1 MSTTLGHF
9 KSKPTARALFNE
21 ADKQVGWVFVENSLG
36 HPLNLIISIAESEY
50 KKSPYCSH
58 SVSDLE
64 NISSYQRVF
73 HNPSYEN
80 DPLYRNS
87 KGLKFNARH
96 KSFYF
101 KDFPE
106 WHEFNL
112 RETVPNFENYYEEYG
127 LLGFCYIDNEKN
139 PDSRNPQIEIYLED
153 NMFSVCVEKDLLP
166 NLAYWEQ
173 GNHRWFNLNI
183 PFTYYTKLLNYEEPI
198 YSIYHSPTLSWH
210 EPDLSFT
217 MALGLFNWLHFEEH

>member
-1 MSTTLGHF
+1 MSTNLGHF

-36 HPLNLIISIAESEY
+36 HPLNLIISLAESEY
-50 KKSPYCSH
+50 RKSPYCSH

-64 NISSYQRVF
+64 NISSYQQIF
-73 HNPSYEN
+73 HNPSYTN
-80 DPLYRNS
+80 NPLYGGS
-87 KGLKFNARH
+87 KSEKFNARH

-106 WHEFNL
+106 WHEFNPVDTQL
-112 RETVPNFENYYEEYG
+112 TPLTPNDYG

-139 PDSRNPQIEIYLED
+139 PTSQNPQIEIYLED
-153 NMFSVCVEKDLLP
+153 NMFEVCVKKDLLP

-173 GNHRWFNLNI
+173 GGHRWFNLNI

-210 EPDLSFT
+210 EPELSFT
-217 MALGLFNWLHFEEH
+217 TALGLFNWLHFEEQ